1 VFALVDCNNFFVSCE
16 RLFRPD
22 LINRPVLVLSNND
35 GCVVARSQEVREL
48 GVPMGVPYFQIK
60 DVVRCNNIQ
69 CFSSNFALYSDISQR
84 IVSILGQY
92 AADIEVYSIDE
103 AFMDLA
109 NMPIENLQSWGD
121 DLTRRVQ
128 RDIGMPVSVGIAPNK
143 TLAKLASHYAKKQTK
158 SCIIDP
164 SNNHANY
171 TKILEDTDVDDIWG
185 VGRSNSARLKS
196 AGIKN
201 ALQLSGVSESW
212 VHQVFG
218 VNGVRVCS
226 ELNGKQVYSL
236 EAHKPPQKSLMVS
249 RSFGHTINNLYE
261 LETAVVNFASRA
273 GYKLRRSNQQV
284 SDFGIYLRF
293 KTPDGETHNQML
305 SAKLSV
311 ASNDTPELAGESLRL
326 LREAFSPDYGYKKAG
341 VFANNL
347 TSANLCQVNLLDK
360 LSPKIRQKRT
370 KLMEAMDNINQKYGN
385 DTIHVGA
392 MDTTKNSW
400 HSQKKRIS
408 PAYTT
413 DWLQLPKVSGLKD

>member
-1 VFALVDCNNFFVSCE
+1 MFALVDCNNFFVSCE

-22 LINRPVLVLSNND
+22 LTNQPVLVLSNND

-60 DVVRCNNIQ
+60 DVVRRNNIQ

-84 IVSILGQY
+84 IISILGQY

-109 NMPIENLQSWGD
+109 NMPIENLQSWGG

-158 SCIIDP
+158 SCIID
-164 SNNHANY
+164 SSSNHANY
-171 TKILEDTDVDDIWG
+171 TNILKDTDVDDIWG

-212 VHQVFG
+212 AHQVFG

-249 RSFGHTINNLYE
+249 RSFGHTINNLGSR
-261 LETAVVNFASRA
+261 LVN
-273 GYKLRRSNQQV
+273 
-284 SDFGIYLRF
+284 
-293 KTPDGETHNQML
+293 
-305 SAKLSV
+305 
-311 ASNDTPELAGESLRL
+311 
-326 LREAFSPDYGYKKAG
+326 
-341 VFANNL
+341 
-347 TSANLCQVNLLDK
+347 
-360 LSPKIRQKRT
+360 
-370 KLMEAMDNINQKYGN
+370 
-385 DTIHVGA
+385 
-392 MDTTKNSW
+392 
-400 HSQKKRIS
+400 
-408 PAYTT
+408 
-413 DWLQLPKVSGLKD
+413 